1 MRVRRIN
8 SSSSSSGSGGR
19 RAFTLVEILVVVVIL
34 GIAAAVVV
42 PQVGTQSDLRAAAA
56 ARLIMADLIYAQNR
70 AIATQTKHYVFFD
83 TTNQKYRIRMGST
96 FVDIPQPITKESY
109 YEVALGQKG
118 TALSDISLGTVNIEG
133 CTTIAFD
140 ELGVPYS
147 YNAGTGL
154 TTPLSTSGGS
164 TIPVKCGT
172 FTLTISVE
180 PYTGEIKVN

>member
-42 PQVGTQSDLRAAAA
+42 PQLGTQSDLRAAAA

-133 CTTIAFD
+133 CATIAFD

-147 YNAGTGL
+147 YNSSTSA
-154 TTPLSTSGGS
+154 TTALSTSGGS
-164 TIPVKCGT
+164 TIQVKCGT

-180 PYTGEIKVN
+180 PYTGEINVN

>member
-1 MRVRRIN
+1 MRDRQF
-8 SSSSSSGSGGR
+8 S

-42 PQVGTQSDLRAAAA
+42 PQIGTQSDLRAAAA

-70 AIATQTKHYVFFD
+70 AIATQTKHYAVFD
-83 TTNQKYRIRMGST
+83 TSAQSYRLKMASGAT
-96 FVDIPQPITKESY
+96 LADIPQPITKEAC
-109 YEVALGQKG
+109 YEVKFGQKG
-118 TALSDISLGTVNIEG
+118 TPLADIALGAVNIEG
-133 CTTIAFD
+133 FPTIGFD

-147 YNAGTGL
+147 YNASTN
-154 TTPLSTSGGS
+154 TPTAISTSGGS
-164 TIPVKCGT
+164 TIKVKCGT

>member
-1 MRVRRIN
+1 MRVRRI
-8 SSSSSSGSGGR
+8 SSNGNR
-19 RAFTLVEILVVVVIL
+19 RAFTLVEILVVVVII

-42 PQVGTQSDLRAAAA
+42 PQLGTQSDLRAAAA

-70 AIATQTKHYVFFD
+70 AIATQTKHYVVFD

-96 FVDIPQPITKESY
+96 LVDIPQPIPKESF
-109 YEVALGQKG
+109 YEVVLGQKG
-118 TALSDISLGTVNIEG
+118 TALSEISLGTVNIEG
-133 CTTIAFD
+133 FTTIAFD

-147 YNAGTGL
+147 YNASTSA
-154 TTPLSTSGGS
+154 TTALSTSGGS